1 MEEKNNYGQETVNI
15 NNMEA
20 VEVAELEQKVQSLR
34 KDDSQ
39 LIQIT
44 DYVIRKG
51 INQLEKEGPFAYF
64 KSAFPSLI
72 VVILSFLVDVA
83 YVPLFGHV
91 ANSFSQW
98 LFPESNLLN
107 TQIEPVQLWWM
118 PFVFYLVFILFAFR
132 ANQTLKT
139 EIISKGASE
148 GIIGRVNEKYNGLV
162 DSIGT
167 ALPLLGAA
175 ILLVSIK
182 IGPQLFLGFS
192 VPFEIK
198 SIIILAIA
206 KLFGAV
212 FEAQSLR
219 YQKIVEEVKN
229 IETEFYYQTR
239 EKEQNNLITKLSEA
253 NRQALAELM
262 TTSGAGV
269 KHFSKEEIEY
279 IYKLIKVTNDI
290 TKEFSANMESF
301 KNTVDEIKNVKLFD
315 SAIVNQFNE
324 IYSTLNNIAGIVHKS
339 AEYSLI
345 LRQQLE
351 AIQKLGEQIN
361 KLKID
366 LPDEKPLKELQ
377 MTAHFISETLK
388 IMNEANATKSLENL
402 AYIAGKRSGN
412 NL

>member
-1 MEEKNNYGQETVNI
+1 MEEKNSYEQENMST

-20 VEVAELEQKVQSLR
+20 VEIAELEEKVRALR
-34 KDDSQ
+34 KDDAH
-39 LIQIT
+39 LLQIT
-44 DYVIRKG
+44 DYVIKKG
-51 INQLEKEGPFAYF
+51 INQLEKEGAYAYF

-72 VVILSFLVDVA
+72 VVLLSFLVDVA

-98 LFPESNLLN
+98 LFPGSELLN

-118 PFVFYLVFILFAFR
+118 PFVCYLLFILFALR

-139 EIISKGASE
+139 EIINKGASE
-148 GIIGRVNEKYNGLV
+148 GIIARVNEKYNGLV

-198 SIIILAIA
+198 AIIVLAVA

-219 YQKIVEEVKN
+219 FQKIVEEVRN
-229 IETEFYYQTR
+229 IETQFYYQTR
-239 EKEQNNLITKLSEA
+239 EKMQENLITKLSEA
-253 NRQALAELM
+253 NRKVMTDLM
-262 TTSGAGV
+262 VSSGSQV

-290 TKEFSANMESF
+290 TKEFAASMESF
-301 KNTVDEIKNVKLFD
+301 KNTVDKIKNVKLFD
-315 SAIVNQFNE
+315 STIINQFNE
-324 IYSTLNNIAGIVHKS
+324 ISTTLNNIAGIVHKS
-339 AEYSLI
+339 AEYSSI

-351 AIQKLGEQIN
+351 AIQRLGEQIN

-377 MTAHFISETLK
+377 ITAHFISETLK

>member
-1 MEEKNNYGQETVNI
+1 MEEKNNYEKEDMDKI
-15 NNMEA
+15 EA
-20 VEVAELEQKVQSLR
+20 LEVAELEERVQSLR

-64 KSAFPSLI
+64 KSSFPSLI

-98 LFPESNLLN
+98 LFPEAPTLN
-107 TQIEPVQLWWM
+107 TQIEPIQLWWM
-118 PFVFYLVFILFAFR
+118 PFVFYLIFIVFALR
-132 ANQTLKT
+132 ANQTLKA

-148 GIIGRVNEKYNGLV
+148 EIISKVNEKYNGLV

-198 SIIILAIA
+198 SIIILAVA

-219 YQKIVEEVKN
+219 FQKIVEEVKN
-229 IETEFYYQTR
+229 VEAEFEYQTR
-239 EKEQNNLITKLSEA
+239 ERMQENLIVRLSDA
-253 NRQALAELM
+253 NRKVLTDLM
-262 TTSGAGV
+262 MASGTGV

-290 TKEFSANMESF
+290 TKEFAASMESF

-315 SAIVNQFNE
+315 PTIINQFNE
-324 IYSTLNNIAGIVHKS
+324 ITTTLNSIAGVVHKS
-339 AEYSLI
+339 AEYSVI

-388 IMNEANATKSLENL
+388 IMSEANATKSLENL
-402 AYIAGKRSGN
+402 AYIAGKRAGN
-412 NL
+412 NLQ